1 MLSGQKRE
9 QLIVSEILR
18 ISIWDVPLQ
27 DAAANE
33 MDSGTELE
41 DEIEEIGSVEEKEA
55 EEKKDD

>member
-1 MLSGQKRE
+1 MK
-9 QLIVSEILR
+9 IY
-18 ISIWDVPLQ
+18 WDIPLQ